1 MKLAVNWNPQ
11 RVLTANHRGWICD
24 KIIDTVGQ
32 IVPFLLNS
40 DAIPLGDSKQNLK
53 DASRVSLKFPQAF
66 WAQNV
71 KEIWGNLE
79 M

>member
-1 MKLAVNWNPQ
+1 MNSNEVDSDLEPQ

-32 IVPFLLNS
+32 IVPFLS
-40 DAIPLGDSKQNLK
+40 TPDAIPLGDSKQNLK
-53 DASRVSLKFPQAF
+53 DASGVSQSSHKPFELK
-66 WAQNV
+66 
-71 KEIWGNLE
+71 